1 MKLWNKEDNLNIKIE
16 KFTVGKDRFYD
27 LFIAKYD
34 IKATIAHAK
43 MLHSIEVLTHSELDK
58 IISELNLINND
69 IKIGK
74 FIIENNYEDVH
85 SKIESLLVKKL
96 GVIGKKIHTGR
107 SRNDQVLVA
116 TQLYLK
122 NEIHQIK
129 LLTISLFNT
138 LIDLAEKN
146 KHLLLPGY
154 THLQVAMPSSFGL
167 WFSSYAETL
176 IDDVLYLNTAF
187 KINDQNPLGSA
198 AGYGSSFKIDRD
210 FTTKE
215 LGFNELKYNVISSQM
230 NRGKVEKSIAIAIGS
245 LASTLSKFSA
255 DICFFMAQELN
266 FISFPE
272 ISQLVQV

>member
-1 MKLWNKEDNLNIKIE
+1 MKLWNKEDNLNLKIE

-43 MLHSIEVLTHSELDK
+43 MLHSIKVLTHSELDK

-74 FIIENNYEDVH
+74 FIIEDNYEDVH
-85 SKIESLLVKKL
+85 SKIESILVKKL
-96 GVIGKKIHTGR
+96 GIIGKKIHTGR

-167 WFSSYAETL
+167 WFSSYA
-176 IDDVLYLNTAF
+176 
-187 KINDQNPLGSA
+187 
-198 AGYGSSFKIDRD
+198 
-210 FTTKE
+210 
-215 LGFNELKYNVISSQM
+215 
-230 NRGKVEKSIAIAIGS
+230 
-245 LASTLSKFSA
+245 
-255 DICFFMAQELN
+255 
-266 FISFPE
+266 
-272 ISQLVQV
+272 